1 MRLYSGDVK
10 GRCHNHSVQHMHV
23 RTKYWEYN
31 KKISGITIVN
41 SGVNI
46 KRVYRM
52 QLPVVRL
59 KFSLI

>member
-1 MRLYSGDVK
+1 
-10 GRCHNHSVQHMHV
+10 MHV

-52 QLPVVRL
+52 QLHVVRL
-59 KFSLI
+59 KFSFSLKAIKFVNNQRFDAILS